1 VNDDTRTDSSAP
13 FDVDEPLPISLVCH
27 HVFCPRRAWLE
38 VHGERT
44 DTAQMAHGV
53 AAHEQAH
60 DEASSR
66 RRRMHAVEVRSE
78 QIGVVGRCDT
88 VEVDDA
94 GALTLVEHK
103 ATPVRRSARVTDA
116 QRVQLALQALCLRE
130 AGHRVDA
137 ASIYFS
143 TLRRRVAVQLDDE
156 LFDRARAHVSATR
169 KVVNGSMPPAPLED
183 DPRCGSCSHVGVCLP
198 DEHRERASARRIG
211 VADPTGHVLHLASP
225 GSRASLSR
233 GQIAIRAPDQD
244 PVKVP
249 LGHVS
254 GVVAHSNVD
263 LSSALV
269 RELLER
275 GLPIVWCT
283 WSGRVV
289 GWATGA
295 DGPNGDA
302 RAFQHRLAE
311 SLSLQAARAM
321 IAAKIRN
328 QASLLRRHLSPQRE
342 VLRSLARQA
351 SAAPDIASLL
361 GVEGRAA
368 ALYFPALS
376 AALTPDWARIER
388 RTARPA
394 RDEVNA
400 ALNVAYSLL
409 LADVLRAV
417 VACGLDPHG
426 GVLHSPIRNKP
437 ALALDLMEEMRAPVA
452 DSAVLWAINNG
463 ELRERDFRRDLD
475 AFRMTPRGRRALIA
489 AYERRATT
497 EFRHPHF
504 GYRVTWRRAM
514 EVQARMFLAL
524 VMGEASSYRPVELR

>member
-1 VNDDTRTDSSAP
+1 MES
-13 FDVDEPLPISLVCH
+13 EPLPISLVCH

-60 DEASSR
+60 DEATSR
-66 RRRMHAVEVRSE
+66 RRRLHAVELCS
-78 QIGVVGRCDT
+78 QTLGIVGRCDT
-88 VEVDDA
+88 VEVDDD
-94 GALTLVEHK
+94 GSLTLVEHK

-130 AGHRVDA
+130 AGHRVRA
-137 ASIYFS
+137 AEVYFS
-143 TLRRRVAVQLDDE
+143 TLRRRVAVELDSE
-156 LFDRARAHVSATR
+156 LSDLAHSHVTATR
-169 KVVNGSMPPAPLED
+169 SVLSSLTPPPPLED
-183 DPRCGSCSHVGVCLP
+183 DPRCGWCSHVGICLP
-198 DEHRERASARRIG
+198 DEHRQRVPARRIG
-211 VADPTGHVLHLASP
+211 VADPTGQVLHLSSP
-225 GSRASLSR
+225 GARASLSR
-233 GQIAIRAPDQD
+233 GQIKIRAAGQEQ
-244 PVKVP
+244 VEVP
-249 LGHVS
+249 IGHVS
-254 GVVAHSNVD
+254 GLIAHSNVD

-269 RELLER
+269 RELLDR
-275 GLPIVWCT
+275 GVTIVWCT

-302 RAFQHRLAE
+302 RALQHRLSE
-311 SLSLQAARAM
+311 PVCLRAARAM

-328 QASLLRRHLSPQRE
+328 QAALLRRHLSPQRE
-342 VLRSLARQA
+342 ALRSLARQA
-351 SAAPDIASLL
+351 LAAPDASSLL
-361 GVEGRAA
+361 GLEGRAA
-368 ALYFPALS
+368 AIYFPALS
-376 AALTPDWARIER
+376 DALNPDWARIER
-388 RTARPA
+388 RSAHPA
-394 RDEVNA
+394 HDPVNA

-437 ALALDLMEEMRAPVA
+437 ALALDLMEELRAPVA

-463 ELRERDFRRDLD
+463 EVRARDFRRDLD

-489 AYERRATT
+489 AYERRATA
-497 EFRHPHF
+497 ELRHPHF

-514 EVQARMFLAL
+514 EVQARLLLAL
-524 VMGEASSYRPVELR
+524 VVGEAPSYRPIELR